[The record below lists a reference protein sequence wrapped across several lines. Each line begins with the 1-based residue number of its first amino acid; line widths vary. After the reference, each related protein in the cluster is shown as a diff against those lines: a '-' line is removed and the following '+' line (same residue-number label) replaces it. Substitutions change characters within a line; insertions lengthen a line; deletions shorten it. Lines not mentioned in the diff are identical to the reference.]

1 MDGADIFS
9 TYFKDLSEALHS
21 TSVADITER
30 NWTEVEVISVMT
42 IALQSKQ
49 FSFSYLNDCSSIRF
63 LWELEQI
70 FGSRRDSNLEPSIL
84 IFFFF
89 FCSNSTF
96 RFLPLC
102 YILLLV
108 CYSKFCSYFL
118 RCWPW
123 IKDDQNWLYQWVL
136 CEFIPVQSPQISHGQ
151 KVPRPTNCAAFNI
164 HE

>member
-49 FSFSYLNDCSSIRF
+49 FSFSYLNDCSNIRF

-70 FGSRRDSNLEPSIL
+70 FGSLCDSNLEPSIL

-89 FCSNSTF
+89 FVVIALSAFCLCAISFSLSVSQNSVAIFSDADLELQMTRTDCISGF
-96 RFLPLC
+96 YVSLFL
-102 YILLLV
+102 Y
-108 CYSKFCSYFL
+108 KAH
-118 RCWPW
+118 R
-123 IKDDQNWLYQWVL
+123 
-136 CEFIPVQSPQISHGQ
+136 
-151 KVPRPTNCAAFNI
+151 
-164 HE
+164 